1 MQLNVGELI
10 AFILYFAIVIAIGVV
25 FFFRTRGGGA
35 ADYFLGGRKMGSWVA
50 ALSASASDMSAWLLM
65 GLPGSILAFG
75 MGKVWIA
82 IGLGIGTILSW
93 IFLAPRL
100 RRFSIVAKDSITIP
114 QYLSNRFLSK
124 SKALQIIC
132 AVVFLV
138 CYAVYAAS
146 SFKACGKLF
155 HTVLQIDETVAMLIA
170 AAVIL
175 AYTFLGGFSA
185 VCWTD
190 FFQGLLM
197 IAAIVIAPIFA
208 LNAVVNGDMASAA
221 SLGEHYFN
229 LLPTGKLDWGSI
241 SSILSGLGWG
251 LGYFGMPH
259 ILVRFM
265 SIKTGDMVRK
275 SRVIASVWTVVA
287 LSAAVGV
294 GLVGRFFS
302 PELATN
308 GEQESVFIE
317 MVRGSFPG
325 FIAGILLSAI
335 LAASMSTADSQLLVS
350 ASAFSSDV
358 YQPVIRKD
366 KASNKEIL
374 WVSRGIVA
382 LIAIA
387 ALLIAVTPGSG
398 SIMDLVEN
406 AWAGF
411 ASAFGPVIL
420 LSVFWKRFTYR
431 GACAGIVTGALADVL
446 WLIFLSKPTGLYEII
461 PGFLAGLCAAVVA
474 TLLDKEPEDN
484 VKSLFQEAVSYKG

>member
-1 MQLNVGELI
+1 MQFNTGELL
-10 AFILYFAIVIAIGVV
+10 AFLLYFLIVIGIGIF

-82 IGLGIGTILSW
+82 VGLGIGTILSW

-100 RRFSIVAKDSITIP
+100 RRFSIVARDSITIP

-124 SKALQIIC
+124 SKALQVIS

-146 SFKACGKLF
+146 SFKACGTLF
-155 HTVLQIDETVAMLIA
+155 HTVLGMDEKAAMFLA
-170 AAVIL
+170 AGVIL
-175 AYTFLGGFSA
+175 LYTFLGGFSA

-208 LNAVVNGDMASAA
+208 LNAVVNGDGASAA
-221 SLGEHYFN
+221 GLSEHYFN
-229 LLPTGKLDWGSI
+229 FLPTGKFDWGSI

-265 SIKTGDMVRK
+265 SIKTGDMVKK
-275 SRVIASVWTVVA
+275 SRVIASIWTVIA
-287 LSAAVGV
+287 LTAAAGV
-294 GLVGRFFS
+294 GLVGRLYA
-302 PELATN
+302 PGLAES
-308 GEQESVFIE
+308 GQETVFIV
-317 MVRGSFPG
+317 MVRGLFPG

-350 ASAFSSDV
+350 ASAFSNDV
-358 YQPVIRKD
+358 YQPIFRKN
-366 KASNKEIL
+366 KASNREIL
-374 WVSRGIVA
+374 WVSRLVVA
-382 LIAIA
+382 AIA
-387 ALLIAVTPGSG
+387 VIALLIAITPGSG

-411 ASAFGPVIL
+411 ASAFGPAIL

-431 GACAGIVTGALADVL
+431 GACAGIVAGALADVL
-446 WLIFLSKPTGLYEII
+446 WLIFLSKPTGLYEIL

-474 TLLDKEPEDN
+474 TLLDKEPSED
-484 VKSLFQEAVSYKG
+484 VKSLYEEAVSYKG